1 MTEKRREKYYQYRK
15 TRIKR
20 IPLDVSPEFYEATK
34 AAAEAAGQS
43 VNGFIKRAIIETAE
57 RDMKSKS

>member
-1 MTEKRREKYYQYRK
+1 MTEKQKNQNQYRK
-15 TRIKR
+15 KRVKR

-34 AAAEAAGQS
+34 EAAAASGQS

-57 RDMKSKS
+57 RDKQSKS